1 MIELKNISKVYNKGK
16 PNEVTALRQIDLNIK
31 AKDFVTI
38 VGSNGSGKSTLLNI
52 IAGSIPSST
61 GTIRINGTD
70 VSRLPEYKRSKWL
83 ARVFQDPL
91 QGTAGGLNILE
102 NFRLAAL
109 RSSSKKLAIGLNKD
123 FVKTVE
129 EKVAALG
136 LGLENKLEQSM
147 GSLSGG
153 QRQALSLLMSVMADL
168 DILLLDEPTAALDPR
183 SAATVL
189 RLTDQL
195 VQEYGITA
203 VMVTHN
209 MKEAHQY
216 GKRLLVM
223 KEGEVFQD
231 ISGETKKQ
239 LELTDMY
246 DWFA

>member
-31 AKDFVTI
+31 AMDFVTI

-61 GTIRINGTD
+61 GTIRIDGTD

-153 QRQALSLLMSVMADL
+153 QRQALSLLMSVMANL